1 MLVENQKTSIFEN
14 IETPSDIQFEERF
27 DSAQRKAKLL
37 NNHLLLEN
45 GSEVAH
51 VAYDDGKLSYA
62 LALINPD
69 YLYFGVLNSDT
80 DVNIANEK
88 YNLINLKFISSHE
101 FYHPQSNNR
110 FDAIIASDIIYKIY
124 NANGFI
130 KNQINNFIIKLLEKL
145 KIEGQLLI
153 KDYAVPSPQDIVY
166 LELPYYKSRQEDV
179 EVFETFF
186 KTSKTYKDITE
197 EIESEKTYTRL
208 FKTSYAGA
216 YSFILGRDKPE
227 ISCAGTW
234 QLSPYSADE
243 YRTLIESLEGR
254 VLYMNAHRDEAYIKQ
269 NFQERFHLFAEDRK
283 NLGYPS
289 TSFILL
295 IQKQQQNESLYLFE
309 KEKLDKAP
317 SNLSIT
323 AVIDEMNGHL
333 FEMVKNIDI
342 QSDIIPY
349 RITDEGRLNIF
360 LTESTPHSIANT
372 LMSKSHNLDNRQWS
386 GHMIDAVKLEVE
398 EVHIYKDQ
406 GEQEVRQ
413 LIYDTHRIVT
423 ACGSNF
429 EKGPSLYPAP
439 DYIDELRECYY
450 ISVCK
455 NYNCSECLDVIRN
468 SQAHSKSK
476 PTLKELDAQK
486 VLNAIRIGLIPST
499 ILETQII
506 YLMQKL
512 SIPIDKET
520 EKNIPL
526 DRAEPKRRLNKR
538 ELMSFLSNK
547 TPRFKETRE
556 RTGKLDIVRS
566 MFSDEGKV
574 GNDLVD
580 IASGEAEFISFNK
593 QTTNTALVIPLTRD
607 LGGEILA
614 GFEAKFLPVPERFTG
629 SSASIAAPT
638 FPLPENITNYDLA
651 KEYIAKQFKVTP
663 DRVGKLGESYFTQ
676 IDMTPHRIY
685 PFVVATAAYD
695 REGWGGSGGE
705 DGFTAY
711 SPLEEIWKL
720 IYWDN
725 TKSFMT
731 ISARLMTRWCQDSD
745 LSMGRKFNKSQLA
758 DKISKTINTREVS
771 ASSNSFVKQNEYNI
785 I

>member
-1 MLVENQKTSIFEN
+1 MFVGNLKASNDQNIKTSSAIKKEA
-14 IETPSDIQFEERF
+14 RF
-27 DSAQRKAKLL
+27 DSLLRKAKLL
-37 NNHLLLEN
+37 NNHLLLQN
-45 GSEVAH
+45 DSTVAH
-51 VAYDDGKLSYA
+51 ITYDGGQLSYS
-62 LALINPD
+62 LAFANPD
-69 YLYFGVLNSDT
+69 YFYVGVLSNKE
-80 DVNIANEK
+80 DVEKANNK
-88 YNLINLKFISSHE
+88 YDLNNLKFISNTV
-101 FYHPQSNNR
+101 FYSSESNNKY
-110 FDAIIASDIIYKIY
+110 DAVIASDIIYKIY
-124 NANGFI
+124 NSNGFQ
-130 KNQINNFIIKLLEKL
+130 KNKIDSFISKCLEKL
-145 KIEGQLLI
+145 KVEGQLLI
-153 KDYAVPSPQDIVY
+153 RDYSKSSPEQTIY
-166 LELPYYKSRQEDV
+166 LELPYYQGNKQDV
-179 EVFETFF
+179 ESFENFVN
-186 KTSKTYKDITE
+186 TSQIYKPLTE

-208 FKTSYAGA
+208 FKTSYEAA
-216 YSFILGRDKPE
+216 YSFILGRDNPE
-227 ISCAGTW
+227 LSCNPTW
-234 QLSPYSADE
+234 QLSPYSADD
-243 YRTLIESLEGR
+243 YRTVIESLEGR
-254 VLYMNAHRDEAYIKQ
+254 VLYMNAHRDESYIKE
-269 NFQERFHLFAEDRK
+269 NFHERFHLYTEDK
-283 NLGYPS
+283 VSFGYPS
-289 TSFILL
+289 TSFFIV

-309 KEKLDKAP
+309 KKKLEKAP
-317 SNLSIT
+317 TNLSIT
-323 AVIDEMNGHL
+323 AVVDEVNGHL
-333 FEMVKNIDI
+333 FEVVRKLDI

-349 RITDEGRLNIF
+349 RITETGRLNIF

-372 LMSKSHNLDNRQWS
+372 LTSKSHNLDNRQWS
-386 GHMIDAVKLEVE
+386 GHMIDAVKLEAE
-398 EVHIYKDQ
+398 EVHIYQDQ

-455 NYNCSECLDVIRN
+455 NYDCSECLDVIRN
-468 SQAHSKSK
+468 AQPHSKSK
-476 PTLKELDAQK
+476 PLLKELDAQK
-486 VLNAIRIGLIPST
+486 VLNAIRIGLIPSS

-512 SIPIDKET
+512 SISIDKET

-526 DRAEPKRRLNKR
+526 DRAEPKRKLNKR
-538 ELMSFLSNK
+538 QLMSFLSNK
-547 TPRFKETRE
+547 EQRFKETRE

-574 GNDLVD
+574 GNDLID
-580 IASGEAEFISFNK
+580 IASGEEEFIAFNE
-593 QTTNTALVIPLTRD
+593 QTTNTALVVPLTRD

-614 GFEAKFLPVPERFTG
+614 GFEARFLPVPERFTG
-629 SSASIAAPT
+629 TSASIAAPT
-638 FPLPENITNYDLA
+638 FPLPANITNYDLA

-725 TKSFMT
+725 TKSLMT

-745 LSMGRKFNKSQLA
+745 LSMGARFNKSQLN
-758 DKISKTINTREVS
+758 DKISKATNMREVS
-771 ASSNSFVKQNEYNI
+771 ASSTANI
-785 I
+785 KHRLN